1 MIQTL
6 ASSFPFS
13 VMHYGPVSDRATVE
27 LSCIPSRSQVLA
39 LDLGRRRPEMALA
52 ANPPERQIRPRPMTA
67 WGTRSQPFARE

>member
-27 LSCIPSRSQVLA
+27 LSCIPSRNQVLA
-39 LDLGRRRPEMALA
+39 LDLGRRRPELVLA
-52 ANPPERQIRPRPMTA
+52 ANPPGRQIHPRPMRG
-67 WGTRSQPFARE
+67 WGTRSQSFARE